1 MTCQLV
7 FLPVFRVIGSAQTCN
22 TISNSTKPRVTT
34 YSPIPIDAELTPRV
48 FYCNFLGRFG
58 S

>member
-48 FYCNFLGRFG
+48 FYCNFLGRF
-58 S
+58 